1 MKIDFEK
8 YKKSYIDLIANKEND
23 LEEKLKEDF
32 MAILQEPNLNKRSEM
47 WEKLRVPLNQIQ
59 NLKKLANPFYIGF
72 GNPESD
78 ILFIGKEK
86 AFNITA
92 NPRAFLNESI
102 NNIEQWNLLSKNK
115 TLELEFNPQNPA
127 RFYIENYNHKIKGRD
142 TWGFY
147 KEITNKLL
155 GKNIDD
161 STLFENCFS
170 TEINHI
176 PSKKTKDL
184 TSSKIRHEFLKSED
198 FYKTFKYVIIG
209 AKGSVSIDKIQEI
222 FNAKQIASDFEIGKN
237 KTKTFSIDIFLNDN
251 GHRIVLCNQLSGAAG
266 WTNDALAQ
274 FIKKIKDEK

>member
-1 MKIDFEK
+1 MEIDFEK
-8 YKKSYIDLIANKEND
+8 YKKSYVDFIANKEND

-32 MAILQEPNLNKRSEM
+32 MDILQEPNLNIKSEM

-86 AFNITA
+86 AFNITV

-102 NNIEQWNLLSKNK
+102 NNIEQWCLLSEKK

-127 RFYIENYNHKIKGRD
+127 RFYIENYNHIIKGRD

-147 KEITNKLL
+147 KEITSKLL

-198 FYKTFKYVIIG
+198 FYKTFRYVVIG
-209 AKGSVSIDKIQEI
+209 AKGSVSIDRIQEI
-222 FNAKQIASDFEIGKN
+222 FNAKQIGFDTEIGKN
-237 KTKTFSIDIFLNDN
+237 KTKTFSIDIFSNDK
-251 GHRIVLCNQLSGAAG
+251 GQRIVLCNQLSGAAG
-266 WTNDALAQ
+266 WTKDALENL
-274 FIKKIKDEK
+274 INKIKNE